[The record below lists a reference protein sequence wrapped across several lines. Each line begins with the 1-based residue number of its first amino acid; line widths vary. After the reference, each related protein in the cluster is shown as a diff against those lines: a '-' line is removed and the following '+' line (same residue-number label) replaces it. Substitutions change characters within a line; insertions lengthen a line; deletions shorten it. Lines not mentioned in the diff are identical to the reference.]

1 MKRGALIAALLLAA
15 LLLTGCGGAKNPYAD
30 IENNPIATITL
41 TDGRKMV
48 FELYPQI
55 APNTVANFVQLAN
68 SGFYDESTDLNGK
81 TRHMEI
87 FRVASNVLIQSGDPK
102 NDGTGD
108 PGHYI
113 KGEFEA
119 NGFKNSLSHMRG
131 TISMARKK
139 NYNTAGS
146 QFFIMQGSYPEYDG
160 KYAAFGRIM
169 DEESLAVLD
178 AIGSTPV
185 DGNNQPID
193 RIFIDKIRVETF
205 DVDYEPVTLDKDIID
220 KKEDD
225 SK

>member
-1 MKRGALIAALLLAA
+1 MKRELLIAALLIIA
-15 LLLTGCGGAKNPYAD
+15 LLLTGCGGAKNPYED

-41 TDGRKMV
+41 RNGGKMV

-55 APNTVANFVQLAN
+55 APNTVANFVKLAN
-68 SGFYDESTDLNGK
+68 DGFYDYDAVVNGR
-81 TRHMEI
+81 TQHMEI
-87 FRVASNVLIQSGDPK
+87 FRVASNVLIQSGDPH

-108 PGHYI
+108 PGYYI
-113 KGEFEA
+113 KGEFDA

-139 NYNTAGS
+139 DYNTGGS

>member
-1 MKRGALIAALLLAA
+1 MKRELLIAALLIIA
-15 LLLTGCGGAKNPYAD
+15 LLLTGCGGAKNPYED

-41 TDGRKMV
+41 RNGGKMV

-55 APNTVANFVQLAN
+55 APNTVANFVKLAN
-68 SGFYDESTDLNGK
+68 DGFYDYDAVVNGR
-81 TRHMEI
+81 TQHMEI
-87 FRVASNVLIQSGDPK
+87 FRVASNVLIQSGDPH

-108 PGHYI
+108 PGYYI
-113 KGEFEA
+113 KGEFDA

-139 NYNTAGS
+139 DYNTGGS

-160 KYAAFGRIM
+160 WYAAFGMIQ

-205 DVDYEPVTLDKDIID
+205 DVDYEPVTLDKDIVD